1 MVRYKGVKASY
12 ASMTSIA
19 MDVADAC
26 PAEDFIAVLI
36 QYLVDP
42 KLQRKSSDKGAT
54 SQIEQESIAK
64 QLYAVVLLYN
74 HRKQHPQLEFLC
86 FENFC
91 KIAVVVKPALLAH
104 IRLLQR
110 SNDTKSQTFPLLE
123 ERIMEACSISMS
135 LDASEDD
142 LNIEGWPISRVAV
155 LLIDSKKENCFLQ
168 FGSITE
174 GVWSV
179 IEKDVDVSNDSSEEA
194 MELAFSNLHF
204 WLSRKRQGP
213 LAIQNSS
220 WWMHTSVVEYFHL
233 LTYAEFL
240 SDWLLREGLSNGL
253 QVQRVGLE
261 TINVSSSD
269 MTERPCEAEIS
280 ERFHNHNSNDS
291 ENLISEINSS
301 KQNGNDRCCMVDLT
315 GDYDRPQEMNVD
327 ESSVSRIQNKY
338 KRRNVSSEDQ
348 PQNYQKTNTVDRC
361 LKDLASKKMETVE
374 KGSTSGDNIKADIA
388 DRIISQ
394 KGAGCRGAVVA
405 NGKKNCNNMVA
416 NEDRMPL
423 TDHAVVTCQSN
434 SKDLDK
440 LWTISASKDKELSRA
455 AMTVVLSKRDKLS
468 LQQRDIEDQIAQ
480 GDKNIET
487 ILKGGED
494 NLSLKIESLIEGF
507 NHRSLRSV
515 SQERTYED
523 QCLPPTVKGK
533 RLPDIMLDLK
543 NSCQAIMKN
552 SVAGMQINARA
563 IEQHFDKHITDASCN
578 PDDLDG
584 VCYEN
589 NWILPSYHVS
599 SQDGGFLAAVT
610 VKGTG
615 FECSSEGELCPC
627 PREARESAAKRVFA
641 KLGNMPN
648 MSW

>member
-1 MVRYKGVKASY
+1 
-12 ASMTSIA
+12 
-19 MDVADAC
+19 
-26 PAEDFIAVLI
+26 
-36 QYLVDP
+36 
-42 KLQRKSSDKGAT
+42 
-54 SQIEQESIAK
+54 
-64 QLYAVVLLYN
+64 
-74 HRKQHPQLEFLC
+74 
-86 FENFC
+86 
-91 KIAVVVKPALLAH
+91 
-104 IRLLQR
+104 
-110 SNDTKSQTFPLLE
+110 
-123 ERIMEACSISMS
+123 MEACSISMS
-135 LDASEDD
+135 LDAAEDD
-142 LNIEGWPISRVAV
+142 LNIDGWPISRVAV

-179 IEKDVDVSNDSSEEA
+179 IEKDVDVSNDSSEGTTDFNHVNKKKRIIRKPLKCKSRSNGAGFQQFAFLAVKEA
-194 MELAFSNLHF
+194 TGIDQSDLVVLDSHVTY
-204 WLSRKRQGP
+204 STRKEKTAAYFYIMQFTKADYIVALQTPIKNVINSLQGP
-213 LAIQNSS
+213 LAIKNSS

-233 LTYAEFL
+233 LPYAEFL
-240 SDWLLREGLSNGL
+240 LDWLLREGLSNGL

-269 MTERPCEAEIS
+269 RTERPCEAEIS
-280 ERFHNHNSNDS
+280 ERFHNHVNDGAAELPGSETIPRSLKHNDNNGCGSEMNLSKQNSNDS
-291 ENLISEINSS
+291 ENLRSEINSS

-327 ESSVSRIQNKY
+327 ESSVSRIRNKY

-348 PQNYQKTNTVDRC
+348 TQNYQKTNTVDRC

-374 KGSTSGDNIKADIA
+374 KCLNRSTSGDNVKADIV
-388 DRIISQ
+388 DQIISQ
-394 KGAGCRGAVVA
+394 KGTGCRGAVVA
-405 NGKKNCNNMVA
+405 NGNKNCNNIVA

-440 LWTISASKDKELSRA
+440 LWTILASKDKELSRA
-455 AMTVVLSKRDKLS
+455 AMMVVLSKRDKLS

-480 GDKNIET
+480 CDKNIET

-523 QCLPPTVKGK
+523 QCLPPTVRGK
-533 RLPDIMLDLK
+533 RFPDIMLDLK
-543 NSCQAIMKN
+543 NSCQ
-552 SVAGMQINARA
+552 
-563 IEQHFDKHITDASCN
+563 
-578 PDDLDG
+578 DLDG

-610 VKGTG
+610 VKGAG

-627 PREARESAAKRVFA
+627 PREARESAAKRMFA